1 MCLTISSLLV
11 DSSLLYTNNLNT
23 MKIGVVHYYFEY
35 NRRESQRADEVVKS
49 LLKQLIYQLDTIPEN
64 VEQAYQQF
72 ETRGLIAT
80 PNFDSFVEFFIACS
94 RKFFTKV
101 FIFLDAYDESL
112 DEERRALVNA
122 LDKMLKSGPKIYV
135 YITTRSHLVSELSK
149 ELGVVKKLEIK
160 AVDSDISKYLSKKLE
175 PEKDLD
181 PEIESNIKSS
191 ILTNAK
197 GM

>member
-11 DSSLLYTNNLNT
+11 DSSLQYTNNLNT
-23 MKIGVVHYYFEY
+23 VKIGVVHFYFEY
-35 NRRESQRADEVVKS
+35 NRRENQRADEVIKS

-80 PNFDSFVEFFIACS
+80 PNFDSFVDFFIACS
-94 RKFFTKV
+94 KKFFTKV

-112 DEERRALVNA
+112 DEDKRTLVTA

-135 YITTRSHLVSELSK
+135 YMTTRPHLVGELSK
-149 ELGVVKKLEIK
+149 ELGEVEKLEIK
-160 AVDSDISKYLSKKLE
+160 AVDSDISKYLNQKLE

-191 ILTNAK
+191 IMTNAK